1 MSADLLSDVM
11 TSSLTIVKFKLKT
24 LTFHRFYCMIIL
36 NIFGDANRDFVL
48 LNNSGTFQREIS
60 PLLVI

>member
-1 MSADLLSDVM
+1 M

-36 NIFGDANRDFVL
+36 NIFGDANLDFVL
-48 LNNSGTFQREIS
+48 LNNSATFQREIS